1 MRAANHL
8 NSYRKIATLTAPP
21 GQIVLMLYEGAI
33 RSLERSLP
41 GFDIPDPAEANMT
54 IHNNLQRAQDIIREL
69 NYALNME
76 QGGDCATTLRQL
88 YEYFDRRLWESN
100 LNKKSA
106 GVQEVILHLSELR
119 DAWATM
125 LARQATPD
133 AGEFAPAAEAAF
145 AAA

>member
-1 MRAANHL
+1 MRNANSL

-41 GFDIPDPAEANMT
+41 GFKTADPAEANMT

-100 LNKKSA
+100 LQKNSK
-106 GVQEVILHLSELR
+106 GVEEVILHVSELR

-125 LARQATPD
+125 LANQGASQPAD
-133 AGEFAPAAEAAF
+133 FARS
-145 AAA
+145 AAALAVA

>member
-8 NSYRKIATLTAPP
+8 SSYRKIATLTAPP

-41 GFDIPDPAEANMT
+41 GFSLTDPGEANMT
-54 IHNNLQRAQDIIREL
+54 IHNNVQRALDIVREL

-76 QGGDCATTLRQL
+76 QGGDCATTLRSL
-88 YEYFDRRLWESN
+88 YEYFDRRLVESN
-100 LNKKSA
+100 RLKTSR
-106 GVQEVILHLSELR
+106 GVEEVILHISELR

-125 LARQATPD
+125 LARQGAPSTGD
-133 AGEFAPAAEAAF
+133 AAPPCEALAAV
-145 AAA
+145 

>member
-41 GFDIPDPAEANMT
+41 GFDIKDPAEANMT

-76 QGGDCATTLRQL
+76 AGGECAVTLRRL
-88 YEYFDRRLWESN
+88 YEYFDRRLVESN
-100 LNKKSA
+100 LQKKSA
-106 GVQEVILHLSELR
+106 GVQEIIQHVSELR
-119 DAWATM
+119 EAWATM
-125 LARQATPD
+125 LAQQGTPP
-133 AGEFAPAAEAAF
+133 AGEFAPATETEC